1 MKKILVGT
9 HNKGKFKEISYL
21 LSKEI
26 KKISPKKLKIKS
38 PKETG
43 KTFSANSILKANYF
57 AKFSNLPVIS
67 DDSGLCIN
75 ALGGK
80 PGIYTA
86 RWAKKYKGYVGSMN
100 YILKKMRKTKNRSAI
115 FICSLSLKIPNGKIT
130 TVIGQIKGSISFKMI
145 GKNGFGY
152 DPIFI
157 PKSTTSTFGQMSKSK
172 KIKIDHRF
180 IAFNKLKK
188 KIKIL

>member
-100 YILKKMRKTKNRSAI
+100 YILKKMRKMKNRSAM

-152 DPIFI
+152 DLIFI